1 VLKEVEDLRFSYAT
15 RWGLTVLT
23 AILAAMLAATLAPAP
38 SSIAGEDKDK
48 PGAVDLK
55 KRLRELRSLPY
66 TSVTSTE
73 VDSTRSG
80 VTVFDASSA
89 YPGYNLF
96 CGRLSAEVSLLDM
109 EGNLVHKWAYPEEE
123 MRIWNQAALLPDGDV
138 VVIRKFHDV
147 IRLDW
152 DSNLLWSFPAPA
164 HHEIVP
170 MPDGTFYTI
179 ARDIHVHRGL
189 RVRFPSLVRFND
201 DGELL
206 DFWSTYENLDEIKQ
220 KFDQRDFID
229 TILDSL
235 LEGEVDPETWEPTTK
250 RARMLKAEIDAWP
263 LRYDQF
269 HMNTITVLPHNP
281 LEAADPRF
289 KAGNLLICFRNIN
302 QIAILQRDTKEILW
316 VWGADHLDWPH
327 HPTMVES
334 GNILVFDNG
343 TKRKHT
349 RILELNP
356 ITLEIEW
363 EYKADPPEAF
373 YTPEKG
379 SAHRFPNGN
388 TLICEGDMGRVFE
401 ITREGRIVW
410 EWLNP
415 AMKAKRREQIYRMDR
430 YPPEM
435 VEPLLKP

>member
-1 VLKEVEDLRFSYAT
+1 MLFLGREVEGLKLSYT
-15 RWGLTVLT
+15 IRWGL
-23 AILAAMLAATLAPAP
+23 ILVAAMLTI
-38 SSIAGEDKDK
+38 SSAGIAGDDKVK
-48 PGAVDLK
+48 PDDVELR
-55 KRLRELRSLPY
+55 KRLRALRSLPY
-66 TSVTSTE
+66 TSLTSTD

-80 VTVFDASSA
+80 VTAFDAARA

-109 EGNLVHKWAYPEEE
+109 KGNLVHRWTYPDKQ
-123 MRIWNQAALLPDGDV
+123 MRVWNQAALLPNGDV

-152 DSNLLWSFPAPA
+152 DSKLLWSVPVPA

-170 MPDGTFYTI
+170 LPDGTYYTI
-179 ARDIHVHRGL
+179 AREIHVHRGL
-189 RVRFPSLVRFND
+189 RIRFPSIVRFDD

-206 DFWSTYENLDEIKQ
+206 DRWSTYEHLDEIKQ
-220 KFDQRDFID
+220 EFDSRSFID
-229 TILDSL
+229 AILDSL

-250 RARMLKAEIDAWP
+250 RAKMLKAEIDAWP

-269 HMNTITVLPHNP
+269 HLNTITVLPPNP
-281 LEAADPRF
+281 LEAVDTRF
-289 KAGNLLICFRNIN
+289 QRGNLLICFRNIN
-302 QIAILQRDTKEILW
+302 QIAILHGDTKEILW
-316 VWGADHLDWPH
+316 VWGAKHLDWPH

-356 ITLEIEW
+356 VTLEIEW
-363 EYKADPPEAF
+363 EYVADPPEDF

-388 TLICEGDMGRVFE
+388 TLICEGDMGRAFE
-401 ITREGRIVW
+401 ITRDGRIVW

-415 AMKAKRREQIYRMDR
+415 ALKGKRREQLYRMDR
-430 YPPEM
+430 YRPEI
-435 VEPLLKP
+435 VEPLLDR

>member
-1 VLKEVEDLRFSYAT
+1 MLFPGKEVEGLRLSYAI
-15 RWGLTVLT
+15 RWGLIL
-23 AILAAMLAATLAPAP
+23 LAAMLTL
-38 SSIAGEDKDK
+38 SSAGIAGDEKARPND
-48 PGAVDLK
+48 VELK
-55 KRLRELRSLPY
+55 KRLRALRSLPY
-66 TSVTSTE
+66 TSLTSTE

-80 VTVFDASSA
+80 VTALETDRV

-96 CGRLSAEVSLLDM
+96 CGRLSAEVSLLNMKGD
-109 EGNLVHKWAYPEEE
+109 LVHRWTYPDKQ
-123 MRIWNQAALLPDGDV
+123 MRIWNQAVMLPNGDV

-152 DSNLLWSFPAPA
+152 DSNLIWSHPAPA
-164 HHEIVP
+164 HHEIVA
-170 MPDGTFYTI
+170 MPDGTYYTI
-179 ARDIHVHRGL
+179 VREIYVHRGL
-189 RVRFPSLVRFND
+189 RIRFPSILRFND
-201 DGELL
+201 DGDLL
-206 DFWSTYENLDEIKQ
+206 DRWSTYENLDEIKQ
-220 KFDQRDFID
+220 KFDQRAFID
-229 TILDSL
+229 VILDSL
-235 LEGEVDPETWEPTTK
+235 LEGEVDPETWEPTTG
-250 RARMLKAEIDAWP
+250 RAKMLKAEIDAWP

-269 HMNTITVLPHNP
+269 HLNTVTVLPPNP
-281 LEAADPRF
+281 LEAGDSRF
-289 KAGNLLICFRNIN
+289 EEGNLLICFRNIN

-356 ITLEIEW
+356 VTLEIEW
-363 EYKADPPEAF
+363 EYVADPPEDF

-388 TLICEGDMGRVFE
+388 TLICEGDMGRAFE
-401 ITREGRIVW
+401 ITADGRIVW

-415 AMKAKRREQIYRMDR
+415 ALKGKRREQLYRMDR

-435 VEPLLKP
+435 VEPLLNR